1 MQRIVGTMVL
11 TNDDLPVLISR
22 LCGECHT
29 RCVKDT
35 DLFFKLFFLSVEK
48 LREIALETI

>member
-1 MQRIVGTMVL
+1 MQRWAMVL

-29 RCVKDT
+29 RCVNDT
-35 DLFFKLFFLSVEK
+35 DLFFQIIFLSVER
-48 LREIALETI
+48 LTEIALEII